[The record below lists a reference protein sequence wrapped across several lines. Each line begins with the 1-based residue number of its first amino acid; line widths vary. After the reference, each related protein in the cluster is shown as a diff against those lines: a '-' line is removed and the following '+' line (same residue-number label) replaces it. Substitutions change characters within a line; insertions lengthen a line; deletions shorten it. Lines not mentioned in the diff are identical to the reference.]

1 MDTKEQVIEEIKK
14 MPYPLLIEVLDF
26 LRFLREKSI
35 RQKMETAL
43 LSEKSLRKD
52 WLLPEEDEA
61 WKDL

>member
-1 MDTKEQVIEEIKK
+1 MNTKEQVIEEIKRI
-14 MPYPLLIEVLDF
+14 PSPLLIEVLDF

-35 RQKMETAL
+35 KQKMETAL
-43 LSEKSLRKD
+43 LSEKSLKRD

>member
-35 RQKMETAL
+35 TQKMETAL
-43 LSEKSLRKD
+43 LSEKSLRRD

>member
-43 LSEKSLRKD
+43 LSEKSLRRD

>member
-1 MDTKEQVIEEIKK
+1 

-43 LSEKSLRKD
+43 LSEKSLRRD